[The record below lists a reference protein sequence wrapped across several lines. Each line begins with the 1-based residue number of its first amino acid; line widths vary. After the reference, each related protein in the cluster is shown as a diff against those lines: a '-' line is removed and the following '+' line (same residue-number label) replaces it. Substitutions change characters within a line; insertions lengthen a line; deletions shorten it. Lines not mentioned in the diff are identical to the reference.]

1 MLQTLANLAV
11 VALFSVPVLW
21 VLVIVE
27 SAFEDELRK
36 ESK

>member
-11 VALFSVPVLW
+11 VALFAVPVLW
-21 VLVIVE
+21 VLAIVE